1 MVLDDSTHS
10 ISQWSGIKGACVC
23 FELTRW
29 IGLIAVHWPAD
40 PGERVDFEG
49 EMVSSVLNK

>member
-1 MVLDDSTHS
+1 MTQRTASHN
-10 ISQWSGIKGACVC
+10 GAVSRVPVC